1 MHVYPPVP
9 HVLTIRP
16 IQIAGIDLR
25 IECLKDL
32 EQTIDQL
39 FDVLQA
45 GGDPSLLEEFCPYFG
60 VIWPSALA
68 LAEAV
73 AERDSLIRGS
83 EVLEIG
89 CGLAIPSLVASRL
102 GARVTA
108 TDFHP
113 LVSEFLNRNVA
124 LNQIRNLNYL
134 RIDWRNETKQ
144 AELPQYPWVIASDV
158 LYERQH
164 PELVARAMH
173 SHLSPGGTA
182 IIADPA
188 RPYLQS
194 FVQEAEK
201 LGFTHELSVRKDI
214 FIITLKKQAV

>member
-1 MHVYPPVP
+1 VYSPVP

-16 IQIAGIDLR
+16 IRIAGVDLR
-25 IECLKDL
+25 IECLEDL
-32 EQTIDQL
+32 EKTIDRL
-39 FDVLQA
+39 FEVLQA
-45 GGDPSLLEEFCPYFG
+45 GGEPSLLEEFCPYFG
-60 VIWPSALA
+60 VIWPSAVA

-73 AERDSLIRGS
+73 AERGSIIRGS

-89 CGLAIPSLVASRL
+89 CGLAIPSLVATRL

-113 LVSEFLNRNVA
+113 LVNEFLKRNIA
-124 LNQIRNLNYL
+124 LNRIKNLNYL
-134 RIDWRNETKQ
+134 RIDWRNNSKQ
-144 AELPQYPWVIASDV
+144 QELSRYPWVIASDV

-164 PELVARAMH
+164 PELVARAIH

-188 RPYLQS
+188 RPYLQP
-194 FVQEAEK
+194 FVQEVTK
-201 LGFTHELSVRKDI
+201 LGFTHELSVRKDV
-214 FIITLKKQAV
+214 FIITLRKT